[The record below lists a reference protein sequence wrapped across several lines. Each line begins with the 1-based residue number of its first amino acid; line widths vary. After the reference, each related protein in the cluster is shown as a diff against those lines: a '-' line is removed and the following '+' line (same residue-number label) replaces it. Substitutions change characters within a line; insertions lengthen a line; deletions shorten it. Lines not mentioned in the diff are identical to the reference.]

1 MLHELIKNI
10 ETNEL
15 PQMTE
20 EQRKTMRV
28 QVLTGQISAC
38 QSNLDLAAKK
48 VASAQTDMEAVQD
61 GLRVAGQAL
70 ERVVSD
76 V

>member
-1 MLHELIKNI
+1 MTKNS

-15 PQMTE
+15 QQMTAK
-20 EQRKTMRV
+20 QRKAMRI

-38 QSNLDLAAKK
+38 HSNLDLATQK
-48 VASAQTDMEAVQD
+48 VASAQTDMVAVQV
-61 GLRVAGQAL
+61 GLTVAGQAL

-76 V
+76 S